1 MSIDFEKIYEI
12 IDKNCVE
19 TNSER
24 LNDLYCKPI
33 LDETSITPLTAVS
46 PKNYEQISKLFKYFR
61 TLNGI
66 NVVVISSQTTPK
78 FLNDTISSENTIIVD
93 LKNMKEIPFVNKR
106 NRVCVVEPGVTWAE
120 LVPKLK
126 EHGMRPLA
134 PFLPR
139 PGKSALASV
148 LDREPHLIPKKQFD
162 ISDPLLCMEVVF
174 GNGEMFRTGEAAGP
188 QSIKE
193 NRKFGGALTNPLG
206 PGQTDIFRLIQG
218 AKGSY
223 GAVTWVSMQCDLIPE
238 KRVVNFIESDS
249 VEPLT
254 EFIYSVVRKR
264 WIDEVFIFNDNL
276 FKAVFPSMNGAV
288 KKYILI
294 YAINGYEEFFPE
306 DKISYQMES
315 CNEVLNEIGLEVKDN
330 VAGITQKDVEPI
342 LDGNSIDPHPKYSDK
357 TIATDVFYN
366 TTLDRLQNH
375 ISGVEEILKKRDFPS
390 DRLMIYIQP
399 VIQARA
405 TNVEFSLIADRP
417 DSSNQ
422 DFSLK
427 NVRDICKEIA
437 QFAGSIR
444 GFFSRSYP
452 LINSVAFTDKNEVFQ
467 EGLRKLKR
475 IFDPD
480 KILNKGQLIF

>member
-12 IDKNCVE
+12 IDKNYVE
-19 TNSER
+19 TNPER

-33 LDETSITPLTAVS
+33 LDGTSITPLCSIS

-78 FLNDTISSENTIIVD
+78 FLNDTVSSENTIIID
-93 LKNMKEIPFVNKR
+93 LKNMKDIPFINKR
-106 NRVCVVEPGVTWAE
+106 NRVCVVEPGVTWDE
-120 LVPKLK
+120 LIPKLK

-134 PFLPR
+134 PFLHR
-139 PGKSALASV
+139 PGKSALAAV
-148 LDREPHLIPKKQFD
+148 LDREPHMIPKKQFD

-188 QSIKE
+188 QSIEE

-223 GAVTWVSMQCDLIPE
+223 GCVSWISMQCDLIPE
-238 KRVVNFIESDS
+238 KRVIRFIESDLI
-249 VEPLT
+249 EPLT
-254 EFIYSVVRKR
+254 EIFYSTIKKR
-264 WIDEVFIFNDNL
+264 WIEEAFVVNKNL
-276 FKAVFPSMNGAV
+276 FKATFPSTSGAL
-288 KKYILI
+288 KDYIMI
-294 YAINGYEEFFPE
+294 YAINGYELFPE
-306 DKISYQMES
+306 DKIAYQTAS
-315 CNEVLNEIGLEVKDN
+315 CNEIISEIGLEAKDSI
-330 VAGITQKDVEPI
+330 AGITQKDVEPI
-342 LDGNSIDPHPKYSDK
+342 LDGYTVNPHPKYSEK
-357 TIATDVFYN
+357 SIAVDLFYN
-366 TTLDRLQNH
+366 TTLNRLRDH
-375 ISGVEEILKKRDFPS
+375 LSGAKEILNKHGFPS
-390 DRLMIYIQP
+390 ERTNIYIQP
-399 VIQARA
+399 VIQARS

-427 NVRDICKEIA
+427 NVREICKEIA
-437 QFAGSIR
+437 QFAGSNG
-444 GFFSRSYP
+444 GFFSRSYT
-452 LINSVAFTDKNEVFQ
+452 LINNVAFTDKNEIFQ